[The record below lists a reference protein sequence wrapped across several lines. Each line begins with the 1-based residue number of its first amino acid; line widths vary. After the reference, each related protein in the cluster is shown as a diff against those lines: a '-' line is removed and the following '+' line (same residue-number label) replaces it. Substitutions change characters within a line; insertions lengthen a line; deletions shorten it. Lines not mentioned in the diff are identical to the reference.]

1 MDKDITLPIDRRT
14 DFLRRPISYSES
26 YISEIKDVPDG
37 KNSTTKLKLP
47 RIESSNMHNLS
58 EPLILSE
65 SDLIETKDIK
75 NQIFSINSETN
86 LESYTFFKRSS
97 SSESFKVN
105 ENKNEIVKQNNENTQ
120 HEYKSFHYKDRCE
133 MVFNKIMLFFLHLF
147 LISAFELLFFFMFVT
162 KSEDDAITKLFTS
175 ITNSATS
182 VCYSFNETDKNIIN
196 YIINGIV
203 NGTTLLNNAN
213 EQYLER
219 VSYNKK
225 LLTTG
230 FIYFFGLFIIN
241 VLIVLINKVKFKRK
255 INYKGIILDNLVM
268 ISLLGLYEYIFF
280 SNIVFQ
286 YETITPNEII
296 YNIYNNF
303 VLAC

>member
-1 MDKDITLPIDRRT
+1 MDKDNTLPIDKRN

-26 YISEIKDVPDG
+26 YISEIKYIPDI
-37 KNSTTKLKLP
+37 KDSTTKLKLP
-47 RIESSNMHNLS
+47 RIESSNIQNLS

-65 SDLIETKDIK
+65 SDLIETKDINNK
-75 NQIFSINSETN
+75 MYSINSETN
-86 LESYTFFKRSS
+86 LESYTYFKRSPS
-97 SSESFKVN
+97 AESLKVN
-105 ENKNEIVKQNNENTQ
+105 EIIQPKEEIIT
-120 HEYKSFHYKDRCE
+120 YKSFHYKDRCE
-133 MVFNKIMLFFLHLF
+133 MVFNKIMLFFIHLF

-162 KSEDDAITKLFTS
+162 KSEDNAITKLFIS

-182 VCYSFNETDKNIIN
+182 VCYTFNQTEKDVIN
-196 YIINGIV
+196 YVINDMV

-219 VSYNKK
+219 VDYNKK

-255 INYKGIILDNLVM
+255 INYKGIILDNFVM

-303 VLAC
+303 LLAC

>member
-1 MDKDITLPIDRRT
+1 MDKQNQKRIDI
-14 DFLRRPISYSES
+14 LRRPISYSES
-26 YISEIKDVPDG
+26 YISEIKDIPDV
-37 KNSTTKLKLP
+37 KDITTKLKLP
-47 RIESSNMHNLS
+47 RIESSNLHNLS

-75 NQIFSINSETN
+75 NHMYSINSETN

-105 ENKNEIVKQNNENTQ
+105 ENPKQIMNQNEESITNS
-120 HEYKSFHYKDRCE
+120 YKSFHYKDRCE
-133 MVFNKIMLFFLHLF
+133 MVFNKIMLFFIHLF

-182 VCYSFNETDKNIIN
+182 VCYTLNQTDKNIIN
-196 YIINGIV
+196 YVINDIV

-213 EQYLER
+213 NQYLER

-241 VLIVLINKVKFKRK
+241 VFIVLINKVKFKRK
-255 INYKGIILDNLVM
+255 INYKGIILDNFVM
-268 ISLLGLYEYIFF
+268 ITLLGLYEYIFF
-280 SNIVFQ
+280 SNIVFL
-286 YETITPNEII
+286 YETISPNEII
-296 YNIYNNF
+296 NNIYNNF
-303 VLAC
+303 LLAC